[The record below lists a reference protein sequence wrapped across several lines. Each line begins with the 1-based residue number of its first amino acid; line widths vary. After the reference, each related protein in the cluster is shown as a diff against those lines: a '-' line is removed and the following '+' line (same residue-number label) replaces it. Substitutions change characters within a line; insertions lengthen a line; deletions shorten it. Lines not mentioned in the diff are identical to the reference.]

1 MKYTDISKSAIKKK
15 KKKGKTKIA
24 NWQKQ
29 LSKLYSICQKKVKY
43 LPSNTGQKEQ

>member
-1 MKYTDISKSAIKKK
+1 MKYTDIYKSAIK